1 MNKATNIPAHIKPKA
16 KVCTRTNNAR
26 IKELM
31 TRADALVSGAL
42 SPYFPGAHKTDDV
55 GHRINRHD
63 ASDFPADPY
72 GYIGTINYETRGWA
86 YQFCEMWMV
95 DYDAQDAFRD
105 IDFEVLSDYEV
116 GVVRI
121 NP

>member
-1 MNKATNIPAHIKPKA
+1 
-16 KVCTRTNNAR
+16 
-26 IKELM
+26 
-31 TRADALVSGAL
+31 
-42 SPYFPGAHKTDDV
+42 
-55 GHRINRHD
+55 
-63 ASDFPADPY
+63 
-72 GYIGTINYETRGWA
+72 
-86 YQFCEMWMV
+86 MWMV